1 MGFNEKKFME
11 FVKEEPISLFKP
23 MNMVLSEGCIA
34 NELSINDIQEINMT
48 DTQRKVVIHKIMN
61 WYKKNPGKLNNLL
74 QYFIEANCDYYD
86 ISEPCECCGD
96 CVCTYKITI

>member
-34 NELSINDIQEINMT
+34 NELSINGIQEINMT
-48 DTQRKVVIHKIMN
+48 DVQ
-61 WYKKNPGKLNNLL
+61 
-74 QYFIEANCDYYD
+74 
-86 ISEPCECCGD
+86 
-96 CVCTYKITI
+96 